1 MTTQQKKDRI
11 VELTAFLSEAARKYE
26 QEDTEIIS
34 NFEYDRLYDELK
46 SLEDET
52 GIVLAGS
59 PTHKVGYEVL
69 SDLPKET
76 HPSPMLSL
84 NKTKSREELASW
96 LNVHEGVMSWKMDG
110 LTIVLTYRDGSLY
123 KAVTRGNGTVGEVI
137 TPNARQFMNLPMS
150 IPFKGELVLRGEAV
164 IRYSDFEKINASIT
178 DVAAKYKNPR
188 NLCSGSVR
196 QLDSGITAKRR
207 VYLYAFALISIT
219 PSEDDA
225 AEFSEKLGMVTT
237 RSQQLDLLESLG
249 FTVVDRQ
256 VVSSSTVADTV
267 ASFEGRIPSNDF
279 PTDGLV
285 LIYNDIAYGN
295 SLGSTAKFPRDGIA
309 FKWQD
314 ETATTTLR
322 EIEWSASRTGLI
334 NPVAVFDPVELEGT
348 TVTRASVHNISIV
361 EQLKL
366 GIGDSI
372 NVYKANMIIPQI
384 ADNLTCS
391 GRYELTE
398 DMLTTSIRIEDSL
411 HFYNNPVV
419 PVKCPV
425 CGRATMV
432 HEENEV
438 RTLIC
443 PNPECSVKKLKLFA
457 LLASRDSLNIDGLSE
472 STLEKLLSY
481 GIVHTLPDMFRLSEK
496 RDLIANLEGLGE
508 KSADNLINAIEKSKN
523 CKLSAL
529 LYGMGI
535 DGIGLSTSKLICKK
549 AGNNPETLMKLTTE
563 DLLSINGIGE
573 VLAASFVSFFN
584 KEENLAMFREMQS
597 LVHLTTEDAT
607 VTGGTSLEGL
617 TFVITG
623 SVYKFSNRSE
633 LKTFIEDKG
642 GKVTGSVTKNT
653 SYLINNDFESA
664 SSKNKTAKE
673 LGVPIITEDDFLNR
687 FDS

>member
-34 NFEYDRLYDELK
+34 NYEYDRLYDELK

-432 HEENEV
+432 HEENDV

-496 RDLIANLEGLGE
+496 RDLIADLEGLGE

-549 AGNNPETLMKLTTE
+549 AGNNPETLVKLTTE
-563 DLLSINGIGE
+563 DLLSINGIGD
-573 VLAASFVSFFN
+573 VLAASFVSFFK
-584 KEENLAMFREMQS
+584 KEENLAMFREIQS